1 MIDNSIYNEQIDR
14 FLKGQMSAEEE
25 QQFKTEIGQNPKL
38 KQQVREHLY
47 LIRGIRQ
54 VKAKEEYEIL
64 QNVGSKHLVSRKRSW
79 LKIASIAASVAIL
92 LTLSG
97 LYGRY
102 LYNMNEVRQY
112 AYNASYEVLA
122 DFDVST
128 RGAMD
133 ENVKAHLTLLF
144 TNAQQGINLPET
156 IAELSKLYALTK
168 DDFVDEEDDYA
179 YQIGWFLAIAYIGD
193 NDIEY
198 AKQILAELSQIYV
211 SDKRI
216 EEISSMLK

>member
-1 MIDNSIYNEQIDR
+1 MKDNNMYNEQIDR

-25 QQFKTEIGQNPKL
+25 QQFKTEIGQNPGL

-54 VKAKEEYEIL
+54 VKAQEEYEIL
-64 QNVGSKHLVSRKRSW
+64 QNVGSKLLVSRKRSW

-144 TNAQQGINLPET
+144 SNAQQGINLPET
-156 IAELSKLYALTK
+156 IAELSELYALTK
-168 DDFVDEEDDYA
+168 DDFVDVEDDYA
-179 YQIGWFLAIAYIGD
+179 YQIGWFLAVAYI
-193 NDIEY
+193 NDKEY
-198 AKQILAELSQIYV
+198 APAKDIISYLKADYPN
-211 SDKRI
+211 DKRVKKL
-216 EEISSMLK
+216 EM

>member
-1 MIDNSIYNEQIDR
+1 MKDNNMYNEQIDR

-54 VKAKEEYEIL
+54 VKAQEEYEIL
-64 QNVGSKHLVSRKRSW
+64 QNVGSKLLVSRRRSW

-92 LTLSG
+92 LTISG
-97 LYGRY
+97 IYGRY

-122 DFDVST
+122 EFDVST

-144 TNAQQGINLPET
+144 SNAQQGINLPET
-156 IAELSKLYALTK
+156 IAELSELYALTK
-168 DDFVDEEDDYA
+168 DDFVDVEDDYA
-179 YQIGWFLAIAYIGD
+179 FQIGWFLAVAYI
-193 NDIEY
+193 NDKEY
-198 AKQILAELSQIYV
+198 ASAKDIIRYLKADYPD
-211 SDKRI
+211 DKRVKGLG
-216 EEISSMLK
+216 M